1 MHPRRFDIL
10 TALRNPEYELRVS
23 RNTVGTYSA
32 EIARSGHNSG
42 SRVAYKHVLGVVRD
56 GDVELVGEAGP
67 GRAAIYRLSERA
79 RDRADPEQRETTII
93 TTCALRFDGYR
104 YIEEERIGTWR
115 ELDDGSGVLDLED
128 ETERFFTHPDYGAPP
143 DYLRMMLFLV
153 QRKFMREGWLR
164 WESQIA
170 RMTRQLFIRTCRDD
184 VPAHL
189 RFEDWATEW
198 DRDFSKYAKDHV
210 RFVERRDQ
218 ATVYDEHLF

>member
-23 RNTVGTYSA
+23 RNAGGTYGA
-32 EIARSGHNSG
+32 EIARAGGGTG
-42 SRVAYKHVLGVVRD
+42 SRIAARHAVGVIRD
-56 GDVELVGEAGP
+56 RDVEPIGEAGP
-67 GRAAIYRLSERA
+67 GWAGSYRLAEHA
-79 RDRADPEQRETTII
+79 YDKADPKNREFEII

-104 YIEEERIGTWR
+104 YIDEERIGTWR
-115 ELDDGSGVLDLED
+115 ELDDSTGVLDLEV
-128 ETERFFTHPDYGAPP
+128 ETERFFSNPDYGAPP

-164 WESQIA
+164 WESQLA
-170 RMTRQLFIRTCRDD
+170 RMTRQLFMRTCRDD

-198 DRDFSKYAKDHV
+198 DRDYARYVNDHV
-210 RFVERRDQ
+210 RFVERRDR